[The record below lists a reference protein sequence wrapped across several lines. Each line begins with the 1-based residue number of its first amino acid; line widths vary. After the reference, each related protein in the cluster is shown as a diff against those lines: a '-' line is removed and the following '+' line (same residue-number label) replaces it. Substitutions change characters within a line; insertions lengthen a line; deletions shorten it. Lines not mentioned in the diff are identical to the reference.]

1 MMSPVGGSM
10 PRISRRGTKSA
21 EVPTAVGRG
30 ARAGKSE
37 TRAQAAAAVV
47 HAQVQ
52 LEELR
57 VNAAEICRLEEEV
70 LALREHLDRL
80 EAAVRATRERLV
92 GSNAEEDGRTVA
104 RCFDAVA
111 RAAEAAAVTAEERRA
126 IRYVRPLLEA
136 LQNLGE
142 NLRGNATKLLR
153 CLQVDH
159 VGLPRSP
166 RDFIATLKLTAVV
179 APCLFGSTR
188 REDWHVRGFG
198 IGDPR
203 SPLFAALCEEAAR
216 PRFSRTVRAR

>member
-1 MMSPVGGSM
+1 M
-10 PRISRRGTKSA
+10 PRVPRRGTKSA
-21 EVPTAVGRG
+21 EMPTAVGHG
-30 ARAGKSE
+30 ARVGKSE
-37 TRAQAAAAVV
+37 TRAQVAAAVV

-92 GSNAEEDGRTVA
+92 GSNAEEDGRSVA

-126 IRYVRPLLEA
+126 IQYVRPLLEA

-153 CLQVDH
+153 CLQGVDH

-203 SPLFAALCEEAAR
+203 SPLFEALCEEAAR
-216 PRFSRTVRAR
+216 PRPPPSVRAR